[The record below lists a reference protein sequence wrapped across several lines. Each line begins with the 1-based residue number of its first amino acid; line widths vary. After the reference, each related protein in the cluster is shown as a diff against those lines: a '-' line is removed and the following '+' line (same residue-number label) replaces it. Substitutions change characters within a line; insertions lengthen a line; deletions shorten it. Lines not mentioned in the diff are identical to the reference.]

1 MSQQA
6 RKFDDDSQARQDSL
20 TIDSSIIVQAPAG
33 SGKTELLVQRYLKLL
48 ASACDNPRQIIAITF
63 TRKAAAEMC
72 ARIRTELQRSQEP
85 QEAHKKITYEL
96 AQQVLIRAKEK
107 NWDLDRLISQ
117 DTVTTIDAFCR
128 FLVALDPVKG
138 NFFTMPDILEST
150 EADKLYE
157 QAVAQSIRTAQQSEM
172 REELKELI
180 YIHSNDL
187 NQFKQNFSQLL
198 KQRAPLLLAIMKKD
212 NDLQV
217 GIGLLCQELLT
228 KINSCAPF
236 DILAAIAQPSQQAIE
251 DWQKQQTDTPLLF
264 NAIPSDYDWQTADLP
279 AWQNLARLLLTSG
292 GSLRKRINKRIGFSP
307 KTDHKEAME
316 SLLEELAQQASP
328 QPDGHPSPTG
338 EFLYYLARTHGWSNC
353 YQPEELQLAEA
364 AAQFFKLT
372 ASQLQQL
379 FKTQGKCDYVEIM
392 LAALEVMEQDYAP
405 SLLAERL
412 GYQLRHILVDEFQ
425 DTSIGQL
432 RLLESLSRSWDA
444 STPNTLFLVGDPM
457 QSIYAFRQADVRIF
471 NQLWQNKRLGQVE
484 LVPLVLKRNFRSQG
498 KLVDWC
504 NKRFATIFPPVADNI
519 IDSVVHTSATA
530 THPAEGEAVR
540 LLGLKQK
547 KEGSDSDSKSLFM
560 PIISEIKELAQ
571 QPATIAILAPSRN
584 HISELI
590 PLLQEERL
598 DFNAGQIT
606 PSSANRHIMD
616 LLSLTRAL
624 YDWNDELSW
633 YACLRAPWCGLE
645 LADLLFI
652 SQNKK
657 KESIWQYLRQL
668 AQTNSQL
675 LKAAKS
681 IHHFVHAIEP
691 IVNRI
696 RRSNWS
702 DLVLSTWNNLGGPLL
717 LATEQDQYDTE
728 LFFSLLQEN
737 SKGALIDIDSLT
749 EQLTSQGAVFE
760 NNSQIQLMTIH
771 KSKGLEFDY
780 VFLPM
785 IHKGWGNSSIE
796 ILLTTD
802 FHSNQAKRE
811 FSLFA
816 IHSPSSEIQKEPGY
830 SMLSQLKKEK
840 EVQEYRRLFY
850 VACTRAKKRLYL
862 HYLIRYDDKDK
873 ANAPGSNSFASLLWP
888 QIQEDLCSQLK
899 PLTANQ
905 PAQSNGNEFPLLKRV
920 SEFPPVKTPTA
931 KEDKRPASL
940 FSWSPPQERAQ
951 GLLVHKFLD
960 VITKMNPK
968 ADQIEKE
975 PKKFLAAIHRQDY
988 ERELS
993 EEGFDDSQIEKLIS
1007 EALKAVRQTLADKRG
1022 RWLLSRPGKS
1032 EWQLN
1037 RQGKLPIRIDRT
1049 FIEDDTRW
1057 IVDYKTSATL
1067 PFSQQELN
1075 SFHNQLN
1082 LYAEA
1087 LAAIDKHPIM
1097 LAIYCPQDNYWQEWE
1112 YQSQQ
1117 SPSDEPLEHQEFIQ
1131 ANEYDN
1137 YE

>member
-1 MSQQA
+1 MSQQT
-6 RKFDDDSQARQDSL
+6 DDTQARQASL

-48 ASACDNPRQIIAITF
+48 ALACDNPRQIIAITF

-85 QEAHKKITYEL
+85 EEAHKKITYGL

-150 EADKLYE
+150 EADNLYE
-157 QAVAQSIRTAQQSEM
+157 QAVAQSIRIAQQGEM
-172 REELKELI
+172 REALKELI

-187 NQFKQNFSQLL
+187 NQFKQNFAQLL

-217 GIGLLCQELLT
+217 GIELLCQELLAKLT
-228 KINSCAPF
+228 ACAPF
-236 DILAAIAQPSQQAIE
+236 DILPAVAQPSQQAVV
-251 DWQKQQTDTPLLF
+251 DWQKQQTDTPLPF
-264 NAIPSDYDWQTADLP
+264 SAIPSDYDWQNADL
-279 AWQNLARLLLTSG
+279 ASWQNLARLLLTG
-292 GSLRKRINKRIGFSP
+292 RGSLRKRLNKRMGFSP
-307 KTDHKEAME
+307 RTDHKDEME
-316 SLLEELAQQASP
+316 GLLEGLAQQASP
-328 QPDGHPSPTG
+328 PADGHPTPTG
-338 EFLYYLARTHGWSNC
+338 EFLYYLAQTNSWSDS

-471 NQLWQNKRLGQVE
+471 NQLWQTKRLGQVE

-504 NKRFATIFPPVADNI
+504 NERFATIFPQVADNI

-530 THPAEGEAVR
+530 THPAEAKAVH
-540 LLGLKQK
+540 LIGLKRK
-547 KEGSDSDSKSLFM
+547 REDADSRSLFM
-560 PIISEIKELAQ
+560 PVISELKELVK
-571 QPATIAILAPSRN
+571 QPASIAILAPSRN
-584 HISELI
+584 HVSELI

-598 DFNAGQIT
+598 DFNAGQII
-606 PSSANRHIMD
+606 PSIANPHIMD

-633 YACLRAPWCGLE
+633 YACLRAPWCGLRLE
-645 LADLLFI
+645 DLLFI

-657 KESIWQYLRQL
+657 EKSIWQYLRQD
-668 AQTNSQL
+668 SPP
-675 LKAAKS
+675 LKATES
-681 IHHFVHAIEP
+681 IHHFVNAIEP
-691 IVNRI
+691 AINRI

-702 DLVLSTWNNLGGPLL
+702 DLVLSSWDNLGGPLL

-749 EQLTSQGAVFE
+749 EQLTSQGAIFE

-785 IHKGWGNSSIE
+785 IHKGWGSSSLE
-796 ILLTTD
+796 VLLTAD
-802 FHSNQAKRE
+802 FHSNQAKRD

-816 IHSPSSEIQKEPGY
+816 IHSPSSEIEKEPGY
-830 SMLSQLKKEK
+830 SMLNRLKKEK

-850 VACTRAKKRLYL
+850 VACTRAKRRLYL
-862 HYLIRYDDKDK
+862 HYLIRYDDKDRAK
-873 ANAPGSNSFASLLWP
+873 APGSNSFASLLWH
-888 QIQEDLCSQLK
+888 QIQEELCSQLE
-899 PLTANQ
+899 PLAADQ
-905 PAQSNGNEFPLLKRV
+905 LAQSKEDEFPLLKRIAKF
-920 SEFPPVKTPTA
+920 SPIKPLGT
-931 KEDKRPASL
+931 KEDSGPAPL
-940 FSWSPPQERAQ
+940 LSWSSPQERTQ
-951 GLLVHKFLD
+951 GGLVHRFLD
-960 VITKMNPK
+960 IITKMNPQ
-968 ADQIEKE
+968 AEEIEKD
-975 PKKFLAAIHRQDY
+975 PKKFLAAIHQQSY

-993 EEGFDDSQIEKLIS
+993 EAGFDDSQIEKLIN
-1007 EALKAVRQTLADKRG
+1007 EALKAVQQTLADERG
-1022 RWLLSRPGKS
+1022 RWLLSRSGKS

-1037 RQGKLPIRIDRT
+1037 RQGKSPIRIDRT
-1049 FIEDDTRW
+1049 FIEDNTRW
-1057 IVDYKTSATL
+1057 IVDYKTSASL
-1067 PFSQQELN
+1067 PFSQQELDR
-1075 SFHNQLN
+1075 FYRQLS

-1087 LAAIDKHPIM
+1087 LTAIEKHPIM
-1097 LAIYCPQDNYWQEWE
+1097 LAIYCPQDKYWQEWE

-1117 SPSDEPLEHQEFIQ
+1117 PPSDEPLEYQELSQ
-1131 ANEYDN
+1131 TNEYDN